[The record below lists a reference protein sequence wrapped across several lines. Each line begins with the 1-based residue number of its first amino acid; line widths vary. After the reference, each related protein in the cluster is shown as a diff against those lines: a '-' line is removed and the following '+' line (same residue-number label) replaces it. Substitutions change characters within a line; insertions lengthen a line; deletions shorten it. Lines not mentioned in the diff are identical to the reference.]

1 MKSCTEFILI
11 LLGLFIKAS
20 SAENSTQVYYIEV
33 HIEAG
38 AYKNFTDFIDNLILD
53 VNSSATV
60 QNFSI
65 TTECNSLITGNVNC
79 SCNSGYSWS
88 EEVCQ
93 NFSQCCN
100 QNECMF
106 NDPNPR
112 AMCLSNNKVL
122 VNGSFTLAD
131 VPYTSSLA
139 ESGSQD
145 YNAFVEKYTGKLQQV
160 YSTLGWFDS
169 LKITRLRQGSII
181 ADFVMTVTAPF
192 TSAELENTTKQL
204 QKNNNASF
212 NLIVTGLVKI
222 TRIPQFQDPIP
233 YNSKTSIICSTPE
246 VLGRPLW
253 SFQQNAQPSQDI
265 TNGTEA
271 IVTYDLQNSTVN
283 INNTIEVWKG
293 TFTCDYMSEQSNSII
308 YRGSLYLDIA
318 LLPEALI
325 ISDPQFPSCTGPNK
339 QFYIKVKCIVP
350 NTTENYTVK
359 WTGKKITQDI
369 PVSLENGQTAYQ
381 AFEGIFCD
389 EKLEGH
395 DVSCQFQNRLNQTK
409 LFSLYVPIIN
419 DDSTICKSELDWPDA
434 KANFNATKLCNPT
447 AVGLQM
453 RYCMANGTWG
463 DLISF
468 CVNQAISKL
477 LNVAMNLQRGLGIV
491 EKQANGIFV
500 RLKLSTDDKSFET
513 FANVNASVGVLE
525 SMRDASNIQNSK
537 WNDTAFP
544 DILKSLSNLLNGSLN
559 DSWRPV
565 GNEGNYTLAL
575 KYLRAVD
582 GIINQTKFAT
592 ATNQF
597 QQENVQVKI
606 YNKSDPST
614 QKTFSSEFGVSVSIT
629 ETVSNVSVQTA
640 FKNLGS
646 KLPNTLDGKETVPS
660 EIILLVKAD
669 KKTKISAE
677 YNQQRLPNHEMYCVY
692 LNEDNSTWSE
702 GGCKWGGVSKPK
714 LCTCDH
720 LSAFTIL
727 MAKHP
732 IELKYME
739 ELTYTGLGFS
749 IVSLTLCL
757 VIEFLVWNAVVKT
770 NIAHFRHTVL
780 VNITVCL
787 LIAHCSFLA
796 APVPSASP
804 PYWCLPLTVMKHF
817 CFLAAFFWMLCLSLG
832 LLHQVIF
839 VFVHLRK
846 KVYLGLCLFLGYI
859 CPLVIVIVTF
869 ITYDNGRPGS
879 YYSGETCWLIYEA
892 ALKGSIH
899 AFLFPVFIIVFVNMF
914 TMVVVISRILK
925 PNLSEGS
932 SHDEKE
938 VARSIVKTIVLLTP
952 TLGITWILGLFVL
965 MLDLTTTPYAQI
977 VNYAFTFFN
986 SFQGFFILL
995 TGCFGEKKVRDALQK
1010 RFGRQQSM
1018 NYKSESSSRI
1028 TSATKTK

>member
-1 MKSCTEFILI
+1 MNDCDLFSLRKSCLKMKSCTEFILI

-212 NLIVTGLVKI
+212 NLIVT
-222 TRIPQFQDPIP
+222 
-233 YNSKTSIICSTPE
+233 
-246 VLGRPLW
+246 
-253 SFQQNAQPSQDI
+253 
-265 TNGTEA
+265 
-271 IVTYDLQNSTVN
+271 
-283 INNTIEVWKG
+283 
-293 TFTCDYMSEQSNSII
+293 
-308 YRGSLYLDIA
+308 
-318 LLPEALI
+318 
-325 ISDPQFPSCTGPNK
+325 
-339 QFYIKVKCIVP
+339 
-350 NTTENYTVK
+350 
-359 WTGKKITQDI
+359 
-369 PVSLENGQTAYQ
+369 VSLENGQTAYQ